1 MAGPGP
7 ADETAP
13 EQFNMVTV
21 ATHPEHCAPDTLN
34 VPRSPQVPISTSPRI
49 DETTTDVLSS
59 LPPPPPFDLRVVNLT
74 VGAPPSSQ
82 YLPLPIPIP
91 IPKFLLKNANEID
104 SRPKT
109 ILQNVD
115 AECQSGE
122 MLAMYV

>member
-1 MAGPGP
+1 MAASGS

-13 EQFNMVTV
+13 EEFNMVTV
-21 ATHPEHCAPDTLN
+21 ATTPNVQSSPEA
-34 VPRSPQVPISTSPRI
+34 PISTSLRVH
-49 DETTTDVLSS
+49 ETTTDVLSS

-74 VGAPPSSQ
+74 VGAPPPSH

-91 IPKFLLKNANEID
+91 IPKFLLKNTNETD

-115 AECQSGE
+115 AECLSGE

>member
-1 MAGPGP
+1 MAGSGS

-13 EQFNMVTV
+13 EEFNMVTV
-21 ATHPEHCAPDTLN
+21 ATTPNVQSSPE
-34 VPRSPQVPISTSPRI
+34 VPISTSPRVH
-49 DETTTDVLSS
+49 ETTTDVLSS

-74 VGAPPSSQ
+74 VGAPPPSH

-91 IPKFLLKNANEID
+91 IPKFLLKNTNETD

-115 AECQSGE
+115 AECLSGE